1 MSNTTAPT
9 PNDDHFGNREEMI
22 ARYKEAIAHWQA
34 DKEALDYQ
42 MAALKAQL
50 AECEQDARGKVYQM
64 CVKHQNSAW
73 PMFSVT
79 YSAPPIQVCPIC
91 DAAIDALPDAT
102 NEGTRFWN
110 DVDAALNAEDKK

>member
-42 MAALKAQL
+42 MAALKVQL
-50 AECEQDARGKVYQM
+50 AEFEKDESTFAKVDDYAIKPKLKHMTPDQLRELIARAQEVLGGASPK
-64 CVKHQNSAW
+64 W
-73 PMFSVT
+73 TFT
-79 YSAPPIQVCPIC
+79 DGDLPPSKYGFTV
-91 DAAIDALPDAT
+91 
-102 NEGTRFWN
+102 N
-110 DVDAALNAEDKK
+110 KK